1 MDPARTA
8 RVAAAMKI
16 WDLVEGIVVMVV
28 VVYFACESMK
38 CVEKLDSETG

>member
-28 VVYFACESMK
+28 VDFGVFRLRKYEMCRK
-38 CVEKLDSETG
+38 VGQ